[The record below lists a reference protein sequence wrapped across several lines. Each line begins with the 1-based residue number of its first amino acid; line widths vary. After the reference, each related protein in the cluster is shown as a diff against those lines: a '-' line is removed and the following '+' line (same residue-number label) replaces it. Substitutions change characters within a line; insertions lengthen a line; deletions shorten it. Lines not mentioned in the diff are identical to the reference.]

1 VETAPFTDE
10 ISDTLCVG
18 RRRPSDRDE
27 EVFLFVVMKP
37 GKSLSRRLI
46 MSIKTTIGKGLSPRH
61 VPRFVLEVPE
71 IPVTINGKKVEAAVK
86 QTISGKDVTP
96 SNTVTNPDSIGYFKR
111 FRDLER
117 EPGQA
122 KL

>member
-1 VETAPFTDE
+1 
-10 ISDTLCVG
+10 
-18 RRRPSDRDE
+18 
-27 EVFLFVVMKP
+27 VFLFIVMKP
-37 GKSLSRRLI
+37 GKSLSRSLI
-46 MSIKTTIGKGLSPRH
+46 LSIKTAISKGLSPRH

-86 QTISGKDVTP
+86 QTISGKDITP

-117 EPGQA
+117 EPDQA